1 MDSSIEDAANIFN
14 GLDPAVFDG
23 SFLDTTFEATHVG
36 AQATINSTTMIDPS
50 HGLYDFQEHAVIQTG
65 WSPHLPDP
73 ATTRRLY
80 VL

>member
-14 GLDPAVFDG
+14 GLDPTVFDG